1 MSSLRARSDLKRGLR
16 WPLILAAAALPSA
29 AFAASGYPDSL
40 ITASRGIGP
49 FHLGMTPV
57 EIQALRRSAPC
68 EVNVIYSGGRAAR
81 LETNCG
87 GAYRTAEQV
96 QVGIGPGRMVWY
108 YGRPDRVSASDFAD
122 VRGEWMHYNA
132 GIAFRVV
139 YGDGPQHALIQ
150 AIAVYRGTGRLIVRQ
165 QQAPPTVTPPPGVG
179 E

>member
-1 MSSLRARSDLKRGLR
+1 MRTEPAQRLKRVLR
-16 WPLILAAAALPSA
+16 RLLILAVLALPLPALAYSH
-29 AFAASGYPDSL
+29 PDSTIL
-40 ITASRGIGP
+40 ANRGIGP
-49 FHLGMTPV
+49 YHLGMTPA
-57 EIQALRRSAPC
+57 EIQALRRNAPC
-68 EVNVIYSGGRAAR
+68 EVNVMYSGGKAAR

-87 GAYRTAEQV
+87 GAYRTAEHV
-96 QVGIGPGRMVWY
+96 QVGTGPSRMVWY

-139 YGDGPQHALIQ
+139 YGDGAANALIQ

-165 QQAPPTVTPPPGVG
+165 QQAPPTVTPLPGVG